1 MLAEYKELASSLQG
15 QDALEFLPSEYSES
29 PELLRGF
36 LAQRAILANHL
47 TRADA
52 GAIEVPMGGSPGG
65 AVALQKPLSR
75 GTVTISS
82 KTYDPDEWP
91 VIDFGTLQNPV
102 DVDILVA
109 GVKWFRRWMD
119 TPSHMTLEPVELVP
133 GSNVTTDEEIRAT
146 LRSSVFGSF
155 AHPAGTAA
163 MGLKGHGGVVDAHL
177 RVHGLRGLRVIDA
190 SVIPLIPSCHL
201 QATVLAIAE
210 KAADLIK
217 GA

>member
-1 MLAEYKELASSLQG
+1 MLAEYKELASALQE

-36 LAQRAILANHL
+36 LSQRAILADHF

-91 VIDFGTLQNPV
+91 VIDFGSLQNPV
-102 DVDILVA
+102 DVDIFVS
-109 GVKWFRRWMD
+109 GVKWFRRWMS
-119 TPSHMTLEPVELVP
+119 TPSHRTLEPVELVP
-133 GSNVTTDEEIRAT
+133 GSNVTTDEEIRAA

-155 AHPAGTAA
+155 AHPAGTTA
-163 MGLKGHGGVVDAHL
+163 MGPRDHGGVVDAQL
-177 RVHGLRGLRVIDA
+177 RVHGLRGLRVVDA
-190 SVIPLIPSCHL
+190 SVIPLIPACHL

-217 GA
+217 GV